1 MLHFESILSLRRGHR
16 HQLVSRPQPA
26 VFVTDESAS
35 LCLLRLELSL
45 KPLDFGSQRIFLGK
59 VPLSLGGSARVD
71 LVLELTSRALQE
83 LNAAA
88 AIEHDR
94 GRALPLANEIYSLAQ
109 TKISLA
115 QETILV
121 LCP

>member
-1 MLHFESILSLRRGHR
+1 M
-16 HQLVSRPQPA
+16 VSSPKPA
-26 VFVTDESAS
+26 IFVADESAR
-35 LCLLRLELSL
+35 LCLLRLELFL
-45 KPLDFGSQRIFLGK
+45 KLLDFGAQRCFLLQ

-71 LVLELTSRALQE
+71 LVLELTSRTLQE

-94 GRALPLANEIYSLAQ
+94 GRALPLANELDALAQ

-115 QETILV
+115 QEAILV
-121 LCP
+121 IWFSSSPFL